1 MLHQYFAP
9 APYAVDSCAKTFY
22 RADLERVSKT
32 RQQIRDEF
40 AANGVS
46 YSAWARQRGY
56 SPNMVIAIIT
66 DDDRNPRLKCLRG
79 DAHNIAVELGLKEG
93 QVFKG
98 DAGTLRLAAAA

>member
-1 MLHQYFAP
+1 MI
-9 APYAVDSCAKTFY
+9 
-22 RADLERVSKT
+22 KT
-32 RQQIRDEF
+32 RAQVREEF
-40 AANGVS
+40 ASKGWS
-46 YSAWARQRGY
+46 ISAWARDNGY
-56 SPNMVIAIIT
+56 SPNMVIAIVT

>member
-1 MLHQYFAP
+1 ML
-9 APYAVDSCAKTFY
+9 
-22 RADLERVSKT
+22 KT
-32 RQQIRDEF
+32 RAQVREEF
-40 AANGVS
+40 ASKGWS
-46 YSAWARQRGY
+46 ISAWARDNGY
-56 SPNMVIAIIT
+56 SPNMVIAIVN

>member
-1 MLHQYFAP
+1 MAL
-9 APYAVDSCAKTFY
+9 KN
-22 RADLERVSKT
+22 

-56 SPNMVIAIIT
+56 SPNMVIAIVN
-66 DDDRNPRLKCLRG
+66 DDDLNPRLKCLRG
-79 DAHNIAVELGLKEG
+79 EAHNIAVELGLKRG

-98 DAGTLRLAAAA
+98 DAGDLRLAAVA